1 MKIKDLPLE
10 ERPRERLINYGVNSL
25 SNEELIA
32 ILLKTGTVNNSAKS
46 LAQNV
51 LKNID
56 NINNVRINNLIAIKG
71 IGISKACTIIAS
83 LELGKRLNNKVLTL
97 KNKFNNPKIIFEYY
111 QTRLKDIKQE
121 HFYAIYL
128 DSKNKII
135 DDKLLFIGTIN
146 ASLVHPRDIFKEA
159 YLLNAASII
168 CIHNHPSGNPV
179 PSKEDML
186 LTKDLTKIGVL
197 MGIKVIDH
205 IIIGENN
212 YYSFYENKDIS

>member
-10 ERPRERLINYGVNSL
+10 ERPRERLINYGVDSL

-56 NINNVRINNLIAIKG
+56 NLNNVRINNLVTIKG
-71 IGISKACTIIAS
+71 IGTSKACTIIAS

-168 CIHNHPSGNPV
+168 CIHNHPSGNPI

>member
-10 ERPRERLINYGVNSL
+10 ERPRERLINYGVDSL

-56 NINNVRINNLIAIKG
+56 NINNVRINNLISIKG

-159 YLLNAASII
+159 YLLNATSII
-168 CIHNHPSGNPV
+168 CIHNHPSGNPI

-186 LTKDLTKIGVL
+186 LTKNLTKIGLL
-197 MGIKVIDH
+197 MGIKMIDH

>member
-10 ERPRERLINYGVNSL
+10 ERPRERLINYGVDSL

>member
-1 MKIKDLPLE
+1 MKIKDLPLA
-10 ERPRERLINYGVNSL
+10 ERPRERLINYGVESL
-25 SNEELIA
+25 SNEELLA
-32 ILLKTGTVNNSAKS
+32 ILLKTGTVNYSAKS

-56 NINNVRINNLIAIKG
+56 NMNNIRINNLLSIKG
-71 IGISKACTIIAS
+71 IGVTKACTLIAS
-83 LELGKRLNNKVLTL
+83 FELGKRLNNKVTTL
-97 KNKFNNPKIIFEYY
+97 KNKFNNPKMIFDYY
-111 QTRLKDIKQE
+111 QTRLKELKQE

-135 DDKLLFIGTIN
+135 DDKLLFVGTVN

-159 YLLNAASII
+159 YILNAASII
-168 CIHNHPSGNPV
+168 CIHNHPSGNPI
-179 PSKEDML
+179 PSNEDII
-186 LTKDLTKIGVL
+186 LTKNLSEIGIL
-197 MGIKVIDH
+197 MGIKIVDH